1 MAESD
6 EQKERRVSVEL
17 REIFVVAY
25 EVVEPFLDPKNSWG
39 GQTHEHLAYR
49 TVHERFPQLTGE
61 DVFIIISAAKRVYA
75 SGGRPAPAA
84 R

>member
-17 REIFVVAY
+17 REVFVVAY

-49 TVHERFPQLTGE
+49 TIHERFPQLSGE
-61 DVFIIISAAKRVYA
+61 EVFVIISAAKRVYA
-75 SGGRPAPAA
+75 AGGKPAA
-84 R
+84 AK

>member
-49 TVHERFPQLTGE
+49 TVHERFPQLSGE
-61 DVFIIISAAKRVYA
+61 EVFVIISAAKRVYA
-75 SGGRPAPAA
+75 AGGRPAPAK
-84 R
+84 